1 MPKKV
6 YSNVVGQRLID
17 NGRVAEDV
25 QKIGLPT
32 LEHPTNTVKASGM
45 AMEVDIPDKTRF
57 KAMEF
62 TVEHNNGVNCNHL
75 CSPGKHL
82 IEARVARQYFDV
94 AGGDENHESVKWRLT
109 GLHKS
114 VDKGSIEEGNPYGS
128 TEKYSLVR
136 FEEEIAGEIVTII
149 DAMAGIVKINGVEY
163 TSAVENLLA

>member
-1 MPKKV
+1 MPQKV

-45 AMEVDIPDKTRF
+45 AMEVDMPDMTRY

-62 TVEHNNGVNCNHL
+62 TVEHNNGINCKYL
-75 CSPGKHL
+75 GSPGKHL
-82 IEARVARQYFDV
+82 LEGRVARQNYDV
-94 AGGDENHESVKWRLT
+94 AAGDAGHESVKWRLT

-114 VDKGSIEEGNPYGS
+114 TDKGSIEEGNPYGS
-128 TEKYSLVR
+128 TEKYSLLR

-149 DAMAGIVKINGVEY
+149 DAMAGIIKINGVDY
-163 TSAVENLLA
+163 TNAVENLLA